1 MAEEDRPAAEGVL
14 ASAVEIVPLAEAEA
28 LLAAGGEAVFTPEEL
43 AYARARVDPTRR
55 LGARLAAKRAAVR
68 LLGRPS
74 DLREVEVVR
83 GAYGPPRLRLGGR
96 AGERMR
102 ALGASRALVSLTH
115 ERNDAAALVILLRDE
130 A

>member
-1 MAEEDRPAAEGVL
+1 MAEADPTADGVL

-28 LLAAGGEAVFTPEEL
+28 LLASGAEAVFTPEEL
-43 AYARARVDPTRR
+43 AYARARVDPARR

-68 LLGRPS
+68 LLGGASEP
-74 DLREVEVVR
+74 REVEVVR
-83 GAYGPPRLRLGGR
+83 GDYGPPRLRLGGR

-115 ERNDAAALVILLRDE
+115 ERSDAAALVLLLRDE